1 MPKGIRISLL
11 GASDEVLGR
20 SLAIRIRGKSM
31 MTPAAP
37 VSLRKGRYIG
47 SRYVDVA
54 EVGVEINK
62 KRVRLVMKLTPEVF
76 REVLEQSIRKRTE
89 SFLLPNSTIKVAIV
103 GFRLYGE
110 SIDPN
115 YIITAARELGHALG
129 NLINDGLIDI
139 TCSPFIDGKNAAE
152 IKDKIVTA
160 FYNAVSEVTDLPS
173 VAHLVRLETYE
184 KDKELIAAVMDFP
197 VFIDNMLCIDF
208 GASNPVAKFPQYK
221 EVLDDLVRNE
231 ESDNELIL
239 RYGVNVQYSRA
250 KSRKGK
256 LPARDLLG
264 YYFGLDLVGENHRI
278 IGFGSR
284 PPAENLR
291 SQAKILIRKSYGYFN
306 IDTAFKERRE
316 AVIEEYGGTLTQNL
330 ARIISE
336 KDISVINTLS
346 RQNFVKEVKG
356 PITQLMS
363 GKGYRHYDSALDY
376 LRSKD
381 VIKWHDDKALKFLT
395 KLVE

>member
-1 MPKGIRISLL
+1 MPEGIRINLL
-11 GASDEVLGR
+11 GSSDEVLGR
-20 SLAIRIRGKSM
+20 SLAVRVRGKSVV
-31 MTPAAP
+31 TPAAP
-37 VSLRKGRYIG
+37 ISLRKGRYVSSEYI
-47 SRYVDVA
+47 DVA

-62 KRVRLVMKLTPEVF
+62 KKIGLVMKLTPEAF
-76 REVLEQSIRKRTE
+76 REVLEQSIRKRIE
-89 SFLLPNSTIKVAIV
+89 SFFLPNSAIKVVIV

-110 SIDPN
+110 SIN
-115 YIITAARELGHALG
+115 TRYIITAASELGHALG

-139 TCSPFIDGKNAAE
+139 TCSPFIDGRNAAG
-152 IKDKIVTA
+152 IKDKIITA
-160 FYNAVSEVTDLPS
+160 FYGAVSEVTDLPS

-184 KDKELIAAVMDFP
+184 KDEELIAAVMDFP
-197 VFIDNMLCIDF
+197 VFIHNVLCIDF
-208 GASNPVAKFPQYK
+208 GASNPVAKFAQYK
-221 EVLDDLVRNE
+221 KVLDGLVRIE

-250 KSRKGK
+250 KRKGK

-291 SQAKILIRKSYGYFN
+291 SRAKILIRRSYGYFN

-316 AVIEEYGGTLTQNL
+316 AVREEYGKTFNQKI

-336 KDISVINTLS
+336 KNTSAINALS

-363 GKGYRHYDSALDY
+363 GKGYGHYDSALDY

-395 KLVE
+395 KLTE